1 MTDRESAPPR
11 IYGEHEQELRVL
23 RLRMVRQQIEGR
35 GIRDA
40 RVLEAMR
47 SIPRHL
53 FVPPESVWEAY
64 DDNPLPIGE
73 GQTISQ
79 PYMVAWMTELLG
91 LQGGEKVLEVGTGS
105 GYQAAILGW
114 LAREVWSVER
124 QESLASQARERLALL
139 GLDNVKVVVG
149 DGSRGLPEHAPYDAV
164 VVTAGSPSIP
174 QPLTEQLAEGGRLVI
189 PVGPPSMQTLTLVVR
204 EGDGFRREEKGGC
217 VFVPLVGKYGWKWGR
232 RFA

>member
-1 MTDRESAPPR
+1 MEDALYASERE
-11 IYGEHEQELRVL
+11 Q
-23 RLRMVRQQIEGR
+23 MVETQIVRR
-35 GIRDA
+35 GVRDV

-47 SIPRHL
+47 QVPRHL
-53 FVPPESVWEAY
+53 FVAPEYRYLAY
-64 DDNPLPIGE
+64 SDGPLPIGS

-79 PYMVAWMTELLG
+79 PYIVALMSELLQLKG
-91 LQGGEKVLEVGTGS
+91 DEKVLEVGTGS